1 MSAAVQHD
9 FEISGQT
16 PSRQKAGPV
25 TNAKEPR
32 TPLRSGEGS
41 RGATAGPTDD
51 EILGIAVLPKPDEPQ
66 LESRLDDQA
75 GESTVGTAD
84 SRDAAK
90 SGDVEAK
97 LEAAL
102 KANPELK
109 RAWEDAQAYRELFKT
124 PADAHAATASLAD
137 LARMDGLFFSGRPED
152 HAELARA
159 VASLNPV
166 AFRSL
171 AQAMS
176 KFAGET
182 AQGSG
187 GTAGASENLRAND
200 MRRDSSGLADSQTG
214 GNSSEHR
221 EQTAAQDRGAENLDA
236 RGVTP
241 AQEAFFHSTN
251 EAAVRTVVEAIESQV
266 ARLVPPE
273 ISKGARNRLVGE
285 IYRELDTS
293 LRSDPQFAQQ
303 ARQAFRSGALDES
316 HRRAI
321 ISLVNSRARQA
332 LPAVAR
338 RVLGEWTTAIVAAN
352 QDRRVRQRAA
362 EGRVDIAGSGR
373 TGSDGARPMTPK
385 DINYMKM
392 SDADI
397 LNL

>member
-41 RGATAGPTDD
+41 RGAIAGPTDD

-90 SGDVEAK
+90 NGDVEAK

-124 PADAHAATASLAD
+124 PADAHAATALLAD

-182 AQGSG
+182 AQG
-187 GTAGASENLRAND
+187 
-200 MRRDSSGLADSQTG
+200 SSGLADSQTG

-352 QDRRVRQRAA
+352 QDRRLRQRAA

>member
-90 SGDVEAK
+90 NGDVEAK

-182 AQGSG
+182 AQG
-187 GTAGASENLRAND
+187 
-200 MRRDSSGLADSQTG
+200 SSGLADSQTG

>member
-32 TPLRSGEGS
+32 TPLGSGEES

-90 SGDVEAK
+90 NGDVEAK

-182 AQGSG
+182 AQG
-187 GTAGASENLRAND
+187 
-200 MRRDSSGLADSQTG
+200 SSGLADSQTG

>member
-32 TPLRSGEGS
+32 TPLGSGEES

-90 SGDVEAK
+90 NGDVEAK

-176 KFAGET
+176 KFAGEA
-182 AQGSG
+182 AQG
-187 GTAGASENLRAND
+187 
-200 MRRDSSGLADSQTG
+200 SSGLADSQTG